1 VNPRLLT
8 SIGLALLC
16 AETGWGTT
24 AAAQDA
30 AAQSNELVFALV
42 VNRIFNQGAL
52 GLIDDLMAKE
62 VSSDGVP
69 LGRESFKA
77 MIRDLHADRPDFKLT
92 VHDVT
97 ATEEVV
103 LGHVTQAEGG
113 ALESRI
119 IMLRIDHG
127 WVTEIWN
134 WPDQPPSSSR
144 LGARTPVLPLRHRS
158 APP

>member
-1 VNPRLLT
+1 MSPRLLT

-52 GLIDDLMAKE
+52 GLIDDLMAKD
-62 VSSDGVP
+62 VSSNGVP
-69 LGRESFKA
+69 LGREGFKA
-77 MIRDLHADRPDFKLT
+77 TIKALRTDRPDFKLT

-119 IMLRIDHG
+119 VMLRIDHG

>member
-1 VNPRLLT
+1 VNPRWLT
-8 SIGLALLC
+8 SIGLALAC
-16 AETGWGTT
+16 AATGRGTT

-52 GLIDDLMAKE
+52 SLIDDLVTKD
-62 VSSDGVP
+62 VSTDGVP
-69 LGRESFKA
+69 LGRDGFKT
-77 MIRDLHADRPDFKLT
+77 MIKDLRANRPDFKLT
-92 VHDVT
+92 VHDVA
-97 ATEEVV
+97 ATDELV

-113 ALESRI
+113 AFESRV

-134 WPDQPPSSSR
+134 WPDQPPSSVR
-144 LGARTPVLPLRHRS
+144 LGARTPVRALGQRS

>member
-1 VNPRLLT
+1 MTARWLA
-8 SIGLALLC
+8 SMGLALVC
-16 AETGWGTT
+16 AEAGWRTT
-24 AAAQDA
+24 AAAQNA
-30 AAQSNELVFALV
+30 VVQSNELVFALV

-52 GLIDDLMAKE
+52 GLIDDLMAKD

-69 LGRESFKA
+69 LGREGFKA
-77 MIRDLHADRPDFKLT
+77 MIKDLHADRPDFKLT

-119 IMLRIDHG
+119 IMLRIDQG
-127 WVTEIWN
+127 WVTEIWS
-134 WPDQPPSSSR
+134 WPDQPPSPLR
-144 LGARTPVLPLRHRS
+144 LGAQTPVRP
-158 APP
+158 

>member
-1 VNPRLLT
+1 MTARWLA
-8 SIGLALLC
+8 SMGLALVC
-16 AETGWGTT
+16 AEAGLHTT
-24 AAAQDA
+24 AAAQNA
-30 AAQSNELVFALV
+30 VAQSNELVFALV

-52 GLIDDLMAKE
+52 SLIDDLVAKD

-69 LGRESFKA
+69 VGREGFKA
-77 MIRDLHADRPDFKLT
+77 MIKDLRADRPDFKLT
-92 VHDVT
+92 VHDVS

-113 ALESRI
+113 RLKSRV

-134 WPDQPPSSSR
+134 WPDQPPSSVR
-144 LGARTPVLPLRHRS
+144 LGARTPVRASGQRS
-158 APP
+158 AAP

>member
-1 VNPRLLT
+1 MTARWLA
-8 SIGLALLC
+8 SMGLALVC
-16 AETGWGTT
+16 AEAGWRTT
-24 AAAQDA
+24 AAAQNA
-30 AAQSNELVFALV
+30 VVQSNELVFALV

-52 GLIDDLMAKE
+52 GLIDDLMAKD

-69 LGRESFKA
+69 LGREGFKA
-77 MIRDLHADRPDFKLT
+77 MIKDLHADRPDFKLT

-119 IMLRIDHG
+119 IMLRIDQG
-127 WVTEIWN
+127 WVTEIWS
-134 WPDQPPSSSR
+134 WPDQPPSSLR
-144 LGARTPVLPLRHRS
+144 LGAQTPVRP
-158 APP
+158 

>member
-16 AETGWGTT
+16 AETGWGAT

-30 AAQSNELVFALV
+30 AAQSNEIVFALV

-52 GLIDDLMAKE
+52 GLIDDLMAKDL
-62 VSSDGVP
+62 SSDGVP
-69 LGRESFKA
+69 VGREGFKA
-77 MIRDLHADRPDFKLT
+77 MIKDLHADRPDFKLT

-103 LGHVTQAEGG
+103 LGHVTQAERG

-134 WPDQPPSSSR
+134 WPDQPSSPVS
-144 LGARTPVLPLRHRS
+144 LGARTPVRGSGQRS
-158 APP
+158 GPP

>member
-1 VNPRLLT
+1 VTPRCLT
-8 SIGLALLC
+8 SIGLAVAC
-16 AETGWGTT
+16 AATGCGTT
-24 AAAQDA
+24 VAAQDA
-30 AAQSNELVFALV
+30 AEQSNELLFALV

-52 GLIDDLMAKE
+52 SLIDDLVAKD

-69 LGRESFKA
+69 VGREGFKA
-77 MIRDLHADRPDFKLT
+77 MIKDLRADRPDFKLT
-92 VHDVT
+92 VHDVA
-97 ATEEVV
+97 ATEELV

-113 ALESRI
+113 ALQSRV

-134 WPDQPPSSSR
+134 WPDQPPSSVR
-144 LGARTPVLPLRHRS
+144 LGARTPVRASGQRS